1 MLANSGRR
9 LRLPGLLD
17 FRLIKMEKI
26 WLLYLGYFILLFTAI
41 FIIFRIQQR
50 KVELRDYNL
59 WWKIVL
65 SFKIRAQKIIN
76 KIYHPES
83 LIEFKES
90 LVEKILRRI
99 KIEALK
105 IENFANDLLE
115 KRKIKRN
122 GGE

>member
-1 MLANSGRR
+1 M
-9 LRLPGLLD
+9 LD